1 MAVRKGASQRKANT
15 TGKAGTAVKKTS
27 VKKTDSKKS
36 SSKKTEVKKTD
47 VKKTAAKKP
56 AGKKAEEGKTSGKKT
71 GIKTPPKKTTLKKS
85 SSFVASPEITDPAY
99 SESNASFLSGNECFY
114 NRELSWLEFDDRI
127 LHEARDSKNPL
138 LERLNFLSITA
149 SNMDEFYIVRVASLR
164 DMQSIDFAERDIAGF
179 SIDEQLE
186 RIDQKTRRT
195 MALMYS
201 TYGRSL
207 VPSLAQEKIF
217 LKNYDELSDQLKT
230 IADSYFKTVLYPIL
244 TPMAVDSSRPFPLI
258 YNRMLNMCVM
268 LENDPKKTK
277 LQEKATD
284 GISNAKHM
292 VNEDKYMYATVQI
305 PTVVKRLYQIPTDD
319 GDVFVPVE
327 QIIRANTD
335 MLFDGQNV
343 VATAFYRV
351 MRNADL
357 DIDEDEAEDLLKEIE
372 EQVRRRRFGEI
383 IRLEVQD
390 DIDSDLLHYIVDE
403 LEVDEADIFSVNGPI
418 DLTFLS
424 KLASACKAKHPELC
438 YKAHDPAEAASFDGP
453 VSELDIFEQIR
464 EKDRIVHHPYE
475 TFEPVLEFVRQ
486 AARDPNVLAIKQTL
500 YRVSDRSPIIASL
513 LEAAQNGKQVM
524 VLVELKAR
532 FDEENNINWAKK
544 LENAGCH
551 VIYGLVGLK
560 THSKITLVVRKEEDG
575 IRRYLHLA
583 TGNYNDVTAKI
594 YTDLGLF
601 TANESF
607 GEDASEF
614 FNMLSGFSIPQSWR
628 RLIPAPL
635 WMKDYFIARIRRE
648 ADNARAGKPARI
660 IAKINSLVD
669 ETIIKALYTASN
681 AGVKI
686 ELIVRGICCL
696 RAGIPGMS
704 ENITVRSITGRF
716 LEHSRIFYFYNEGHE
731 DIYLASAEWMPR
743 NLNRRVEL
751 LFPVEDPDCR
761 ARVMEVLEVELAD
774 TVRAHFLAPDGTYHK
789 LDLRGKDKVD
799 SQQKLIDLADAAI
812 AERHKSIDKQEFIPE
827 ENPGD

>member
-1 MAVRKGASQRKANT
+1 MAVKKGAAARKANT
-15 TGKAGTAVKKTS
+15 STKKQTGAKKAPDKKTAVKKPAA
-27 VKKTDSKKS
+27 KKAA
-36 SSKKTEVKKTD
+36 

-56 AGKKAEEGKTSGKKT
+56 VVKKVPEKKIT
-71 GIKTPPKKTTLKKS
+71 PKKTSK
-85 SSFVASPEITDPAY
+85 FVSSPEIT
-99 SESNASFLSGNECFY
+99 ESSQMESGASFLSGNDCFY

-127 LHEARDSKNPL
+127 LNEARDSKNPL

-149 SNMDEFYIVRVASLR
+149 SNLDEFYIVRVASLR

-195 MALMYS
+195 MSLMYS

-207 VPSLAQEKIF
+207 VPSLAQEKIY
-217 LKNYDELSDQLKT
+217 LKNYEELSDQLRA

-258 YNRMLNMCVM
+258 YNRSLNMCVM
-268 LENDPKKTK
+268 LENEPKMVK

-284 GISNAKHM
+284 GISNAKHT
-292 VNEDKYMYATVQI
+292 VNDEKYMYATVQI
-305 PTVVKRLYQIPTDD
+305 PTVVKRLYQIPTED

-335 MLFDGQNV
+335 MLFNGQTV

-390 DIDSDLLHYIVDE
+390 DIDSDLLKYIVDE
-403 LEVDEADIFSVNGPI
+403 LEVDEADIFTVNGPI

-438 YKAHDPAEAASFDGP
+438 YKAHEPAEAASFDGP

-475 TFEPVLEFVRQ
+475 TFEPVLEFVKQ

-601 TANESF
+601 TASESF

-635 WMKDYFIARIRRE
+635 WMKDYFVSRIRRE
-648 ADNARAGKPARI
+648 AENARNGKPARI

-686 ELIVRGICCL
+686 DLIVRGICCL

-731 DIYLASAEWMPR
+731 DVYLASADWMPR

-774 TVRAHFLAPDGTYHK
+774 TVRANFLQPDGSYRK
-789 LDLRGKDKVD
+789 LDLRGKDKLD

-812 AERHKSIDKQEFIPE
+812 AERHKNIDKREFIPE
-827 ENPGD
+827 VSPKV

>member
-1 MAVRKGASQRKANT
+1 M
-15 TGKAGTAVKKTS
+15 AVKKSASARKSNTS
-27 VKKTDSKKS
+27 AGKKQTTVKKTQAKKS
-36 SSKKTEVKKTD
+36 
-47 VKKTAAKKP
+47 AAKKP
-56 AGKKAEEGKTSGKKT
+56 AAKKAPANKTETKKVQA
-71 GIKTPPKKTTLKKS
+71 KKAVAKKPEAKKEVKKKAP
-85 SSFVASPEITDPAY
+85 SFVASPDIKDKAFL
-99 SESNASFLSGNECFY
+99 ESTASFLSGNACFY

-127 LHEARDSKNPL
+127 LHEARDQKNPL
-138 LERLNFLSITA
+138 LERLNFLAITA
-149 SNMDEFYIVRVASLR
+149 SNLDEFYIVRVASLR

-195 MALMYS
+195 MSLMYS

-207 VPSLAQEKIF
+207 VPSLAAEKIF
-217 LKNYDELSDQLKT
+217 LKNYDELSDQLKK

-258 YNRMLNMCVM
+258 YNRMLNMCVR
-268 LENDPKKTK
+268 LVNEPNQLK
-277 LQEKATD
+277 LQESANY
-284 GISNAKHM
+284 GISNAKKS

-305 PTVVKRLYQIPTDD
+305 PTVVKRLYQIPTED
-319 GDVFVPVE
+319 GDVFIPVE
-327 QIIRANTD
+327 QIIRANVG
-335 MLFDGQNV
+335 MLFDGQAV
-343 VATAFYRV
+343 EATAFYRV

-372 EQVRRRRFGEI
+372 TQVRRRRFGEI

-390 DIDSDLLHYIVDE
+390 DIDSDLLRYIVDE

-424 KLASACKAKHPELC
+424 KLTSACKAKHPELC
-438 YKAHDPAEAASFDGP
+438 YKAHEPAEAASFDGP

-464 EKDRIVHHPYE
+464 AKDRIVHHPYE
-475 TFEPVLEFVRQ
+475 TFEPVLEFVKQ

-560 THSKITLVVRKEEDG
+560 THSKITLVVRKEDDG

-669 ETIIKALYTASN
+669 ETVIKALYTASN

-686 ELIVRGICCL
+686 DLIVRGICCL
-696 RAGIPGMS
+696 RAGVPGMS

-731 DIYLASAEWMPR
+731 DIYLASADWMPR

-751 LFPVEDPDCR
+751 LFPIEDPDCR
-761 ARVMEVLEVELAD
+761 ARVKEVLDVELAD
-774 TVRAHFLAPDGTYHK
+774 TVRAHFLSPDGTYHK
-789 LDLRGKDKVD
+789 LDLRGKEKVD
-799 SQQKLIDLADAAI
+799 SQQKLIDLADAAV
-812 AERHKSIDKQEFIPE
+812 AERHKSIDKHEFIPE
-827 ENPGD
+827 ESPRE

>member
-1 MAVRKGASQRKANT
+1 MAVKKGASVRKANT
-15 TGKAGTAVKKTS
+15 STKKQTTAKKTTAKAS
-27 VKKTDSKKS
+27 
-36 SSKKTEVKKTD
+36 
-47 VKKTAAKKP
+47 VKKTAAKKTV
-56 AGKKAEEGKTSGKKT
+56 AKKTTAKKASVKKPAAKKAAASKTTAKKPVAKKVPEKKT
-71 GIKTPPKKTTLKKS
+71 APKKTSK
-85 SSFVASPEITDPAY
+85 FVSSPEITDASY
-99 SESNASFLSGNECFY
+99 VESGASFLSGNACFY

-127 LHEARDSKNPL
+127 LNEARDSKNPL

-149 SNMDEFYIVRVASLR
+149 SNLDEFYIVRVASLR

-186 RIDQKTRRT
+186 RIDQKTRR
-195 MALMYS
+195 MMSLMYS

-207 VPSLAQEKIF
+207 VPSLAQEKIY
-217 LKNYDELSDQLKT
+217 LKNYEELSDQLRA

-258 YNRMLNMCVM
+258 YNRSLNMCVM
-268 LENDPKKTK
+268 LENEPKMVK

-284 GISNAKHM
+284 GISNAKHT
-292 VNEDKYMYATVQI
+292 VNDEKYMYATVQI
-305 PTVVKRLYQIPTDD
+305 PTVVKRLYQIPTED

-335 MLFDGQNV
+335 MLFNGQTV

-390 DIDSDLLHYIVDE
+390 DIDSDLLKYIVDE
-403 LEVDEADIFSVNGPI
+403 LEVDEADIFTVNGPI

-438 YKAHDPAEAASFDGP
+438 YKAHEPAEAASFDGP

-464 EKDRIVHHPYE
+464 AKDRIVHHPYE
-475 TFEPVLEFVRQ
+475 TFEPVLEFVKQ

-601 TANESF
+601 TASESF

-614 FNMLSGFSIPQSWR
+614 FNMLSGFSIPQAWR

-635 WMKDYFIARIRRE
+635 WMKDYFVSRIRRE
-648 ADNARAGKPARI
+648 AENARAGKPARI

-669 ETIIKALYTASN
+669 ETVIKALYTASN

-686 ELIVRGICCL
+686 DLIVRGICCL

-731 DIYLASAEWMPR
+731 DVYLASADWMPR

-761 ARVMEVLEVELAD
+761 ARVMEVLKVELAD
-774 TVRAHFLAPDGTYHK
+774 TVRANFLQPDGSYKK
-789 LDLRGKDKVD
+789 LDLRGKEKID
-799 SQQKLIDLADAAI
+799 SQQKLIELADAAI
-812 AERHKSIDKQEFIPE
+812 AERHKNIDKREFIPE
-827 ENPGD
+827 ESPKV

>member
-1 MAVRKGASQRKANT
+1 MAVKKNASGRKANT
-15 TGKAGTAVKKTS
+15 SDNKKQGAVKKTS
-27 VKKTDSKKS
+27 KKPAAKKAAVKMPAAKKTDA
-36 SSKKTEVKKTD
+36 KTPAVKKAAKAPAAKKAV
-47 VKKTAAKKP
+47 VKKEEAKKP
-56 AGKKAEEGKTSGKKT
+56 AKKA
-71 GIKTPPKKTTLKKS
+71 PKKAA
-85 SSFVASPEITDPAY
+85 SFVASPEVATVEY
-99 SESNASFLSGNECFY
+99 NGSSASFLSGNACFY

-149 SNMDEFYIVRVASLR
+149 SNLDEFYIVRVASLR

-195 MALMYS
+195 MSLMYS
-201 TYGRSL
+201 TYNRSL

-217 LKNYDELSDQLKT
+217 LRNYDELSDQLKA
-230 IADSYFKTVLYPIL
+230 IADSYFKAVLYPII

-268 LENDPKKTK
+268 LENEPKKIK
-277 LQEKATD
+277 LQERATD
-284 GISNAKHM
+284 GISNAKRT
-292 VNEDKYMYATVQI
+292 VNEEKYMYATVQI
-305 PTVVKRLYQIPTDD
+305 PTVVKRLYQIPTEE

-327 QIIRANTD
+327 QIIRANVD
-335 MLFDGQNV
+335 MLFNGQTV

-372 EQVRRRRFGEI
+372 AQVRRRRFGEI

-390 DIDSDLLHYIVDE
+390 DIESDLLRYIVNE

-424 KLASACKAKHPELC
+424 KLTSACKAKHPELC
-438 YKAHDPAEAASFDGP
+438 YKAHEPAEAASFDGP
-453 VSELDIFEQIR
+453 VCDLDIFEQIR

-475 TFEPVLEFVRQ
+475 TFEPVLEFVKQ

-635 WMKDYFIARIRRE
+635 WMKDYFISRIRRE
-648 ADNARAGKPARI
+648 AENARAGKPARI

-669 ETIIKALYTASN
+669 ETVIKALYTASN

-686 ELIVRGICCL
+686 DLIVRGICCL

-731 DIYLASAEWMPR
+731 DIYLASADWMPR

-751 LFPVEDPDCR
+751 LFPIEDPDCR
-761 ARVMEVLEVELAD
+761 ARVKEVLDVELAD
-774 TVRAHFLAPDGTYHK
+774 TVRAHFLSPDGSYHK
-789 LDLRGKDKVD
+789 LDLRGKEKLD
-799 SQQKLIDLADAAI
+799 SQQKLIDLADAAV
-812 AERHKSIDKQEFIPE
+812 AERHKSVDKHEFIPE
-827 ENPGD
+827 ESPRE

>member
-1 MAVRKGASQRKANT
+1 MAVKKNAAARKANT
-15 TGKAGTAVKKTS
+15 S
-27 VKKTDSKKS
+27 ESKKPAA
-36 SSKKTEVKKTD
+36 KKAPAKKA
-47 VKKTAAKKP
+47 AAKKP
-56 AGKKAEEGKTSGKKT
+56 AAKKAPAKKAVAKKAEAKKPAA
-71 GIKTPPKKTTLKKS
+71 KKPAKKAAPKKAA
-85 SSFVASPEITDPAY
+85 SFVSSPEVVDPNY
-99 SESNASFLSGNECFY
+99 SEASASFLSGNACFY

-127 LHEARDSKNPL
+127 LHESRDSKNPL

-149 SNMDEFYIVRVASLR
+149 SNLDEFYIVRVASLR

-195 MALMYS
+195 MSLMYS
-201 TYGRSL
+201 TYNRSL
-207 VPSLAQEKIF
+207 VPSLAQEKIY
-217 LKNYDELSDQLKT
+217 LKNYDELTDQLKA
-230 IADSYFKTVLYPIL
+230 IADSYFKAVLYPIL

-258 YNRMLNMCVM
+258 YNRMLNMCVR
-268 LENDPKKTK
+268 LVNEPNQLK
-277 LQEKATD
+277 LQESANY
-284 GISNAKHM
+284 GISNAKKT

-305 PTVVKRLYQIPTDD
+305 PTVVKRLYQIPTED

-327 QIIRANTD
+327 QIIRANVD
-335 MLFDGQNV
+335 MLFDGQTV

-372 EQVRRRRFGEI
+372 AQVRRRRFGEI

-390 DIDSDLLHYIVDE
+390 DIDSDLLHYIVNE

-424 KLASACKAKHPELC
+424 KLTSACKAKHPELC
-438 YKAHDPAEAASFDGP
+438 YKAHEPAEAASFDGP

-475 TFEPVLEFVRQ
+475 TFEPVLEFVKQ

-601 TANESF
+601 TAKESF

-669 ETIIKALYTASN
+669 EPVIKALYTASN

-686 ELIVRGICCL
+686 DLIVRGICCL

-731 DIYLASAEWMPR
+731 DIYLASADWMPR

-751 LFPVEDPDCR
+751 LFPIEDPDCR
-761 ARVMEVLEVELAD
+761 ARVKEVLDVELAD
-774 TVRAHFLAPDGTYHK
+774 TVRAHFLSPDGSYHK
-789 LDLRGKDKVD
+789 LDLRGKEKVD
-799 SQQKLIDLADAAI
+799 SQQKLIDLADAAV
-812 AERHKSIDKQEFIPE
+812 AERHKSIDKHEFIPE
-827 ENPGD
+827 ESPKE

>member
-1 MAVRKGASQRKANT
+1 MAVKKNAAGRKANT
-15 TGKAGTAVKKTS
+15 TENKKQGAVKKTAKKPAAKKTAVKKS
-27 VKKTDSKKS
+27 AAKKADAKAPAAKKAAKAPAAKKAVVKK
-36 SSKKTEVKKTD
+36 EE
-47 VKKTAAKKP
+47 AKKP
-56 AGKKAEEGKTSGKKT
+56 AKKA
-71 GIKTPPKKTTLKKS
+71 PKKAAL
-85 SSFVASPEITDPAY
+85 FVASPEVATVEY
-99 SESNASFLSGNECFY
+99 NESSASFLSGNACFY

-149 SNMDEFYIVRVASLR
+149 SNLDEFYIVRVASLR

-195 MALMYS
+195 MSLMYS
-201 TYGRSL
+201 TYNRSL

-217 LKNYDELSDQLKT
+217 LRNYDELSDQLKA
-230 IADSYFKTVLYPIL
+230 IADSYFKAVLYPII

-268 LENDPKKTK
+268 LENEPKKIK
-277 LQEKATD
+277 LQERATD
-284 GISNAKHM
+284 GISNAKRT
-292 VNEDKYMYATVQI
+292 VNEEKYMYATVQI
-305 PTVVKRLYQIPTDD
+305 PTVVKRLYQIPTEE

-327 QIIRANTD
+327 QIIRANVD
-335 MLFDGQNV
+335 MLFNGQTV

-372 EQVRRRRFGEI
+372 AQVRRRRFGEI

-390 DIDSDLLHYIVDE
+390 DIESDLLRYIVNE

-424 KLASACKAKHPELC
+424 KLTSACKAKHPELC
-438 YKAHDPAEAASFDGP
+438 YKAHEPAEAASFDGP
-453 VSELDIFEQIR
+453 VCDLDIFEQIR

-475 TFEPVLEFVRQ
+475 TFEPVLEFVKQ

-648 ADNARAGKPARI
+648 AENARAGKPARI

-669 ETIIKALYTASN
+669 ETVIKALYTASN

-686 ELIVRGICCL
+686 DLIVRGICCL

-731 DIYLASAEWMPR
+731 DIYLASADWMPR

-751 LFPVEDPDCR
+751 LFPIEDPDCR
-761 ARVMEVLEVELAD
+761 ARVKEVLDVELAD
-774 TVRAHFLAPDGTYHK
+774 TVRAHFLSPDGSYHK
-789 LDLRGKDKVD
+789 LDLRGKEKLD
-799 SQQKLIDLADAAI
+799 SQQKLIDLADAAV
-812 AERHKSIDKQEFIPE
+812 AERHKSIDKHEFIPE
-827 ENPGD
+827 ESPRE

>member
-1 MAVRKGASQRKANT
+1 MAVKKNAAARKANT
-15 TGKAGTAVKKTS
+15 SAG
-27 VKKTDSKKS
+27 
-36 SSKKTEVKKTD
+36 
-47 VKKTAAKKP
+47 KKTAAKKAP
-56 AGKKAEEGKTSGKKT
+56 AKKAVVKKAEAKKPAA
-71 GIKTPPKKTTLKKS
+71 KKPAKKAAPKKAA
-85 SSFVASPEITDPAY
+85 SFVSSPEIVDPNY
-99 SESNASFLSGNECFY
+99 SEASASFLSGNACFY

-127 LHEARDSKNPL
+127 LHESRDSKNPL

-149 SNMDEFYIVRVASLR
+149 SNLDEFYIVRVASLR

-195 MALMYS
+195 MSLMYS
-201 TYGRSL
+201 TYNRSL
-207 VPSLAQEKIF
+207 VPSLAQEKIY
-217 LKNYDELSDQLKT
+217 LKNYDELTDQLKA
-230 IADSYFKTVLYPIL
+230 IADSYFKAVLYPIL

-258 YNRMLNMCVM
+258 YNRMLNMCVR
-268 LENDPKKTK
+268 LVNEPNQLK
-277 LQEKATD
+277 LQESANY
-284 GISNAKHM
+284 GISNAKKT

-305 PTVVKRLYQIPTDD
+305 PTVVKRLYQIPTED

-327 QIIRANTD
+327 QIIRANVD
-335 MLFDGQNV
+335 MLFDGQTV

-372 EQVRRRRFGEI
+372 AQVRRRRFGEI

-390 DIDSDLLHYIVDE
+390 DIDSDLLHYIVNE

-424 KLASACKAKHPELC
+424 KLTSACKAKHPELC
-438 YKAHDPAEAASFDGP
+438 YKAHEPAEAASFDGP

-475 TFEPVLEFVRQ
+475 TFEPVLEFVKQ

-601 TANESF
+601 TAKESF

-669 ETIIKALYTASN
+669 EPVIKALYTASN

-686 ELIVRGICCL
+686 DLIVRGICCL

-716 LEHSRIFYFYNEGHE
+716 LEHSRIFYFYNEGYE
-731 DIYLASAEWMPR
+731 DIYLASADWMPR

-751 LFPVEDPDCR
+751 LFPIEDPDCR
-761 ARVMEVLEVELAD
+761 ARVKEVLDVELAD
-774 TVRAHFLAPDGTYHK
+774 TVRAHFLSPDGSYHK
-789 LDLRGKDKVD
+789 LDLRGKEKVD
-799 SQQKLIDLADAAI
+799 SQQKLIDLADAAV
-812 AERHKSIDKQEFIPE
+812 AERHKSIDKHEFIPE
-827 ENPGD
+827 ESPKE

>member
-1 MAVRKGASQRKANT
+1 M
-15 TGKAGTAVKKTS
+15 AVKKSASARKSNTS
-27 VKKTDSKKS
+27 AGKKQATAKKTQ
-36 SSKKTEVKKTD
+36 
-47 VKKTAAKKP
+47 AKKP
-56 AGKKAEEGKTSGKKT
+56 AAKKAAAKKAPAKKT
-71 GIKTPPKKTTLKKS
+71 ETKKVQAKKAVAKKPEVKKEVKKKAP
-85 SSFVASPEITDPAY
+85 SFVASPDIKDKAFL
-99 SESNASFLSGNECFY
+99 ESTASFLSGNACFY

-127 LHEARDSKNPL
+127 LHEARDQKNPL
-138 LERLNFLSITA
+138 LERLNFLAITA
-149 SNMDEFYIVRVASLR
+149 SNLDEFYIVRVASLR

-195 MALMYS
+195 MSLMYS

-207 VPSLAQEKIF
+207 VPSLAAEKIF
-217 LKNYDELSDQLKT
+217 LKNYDELSDQLKK

-258 YNRMLNMCVM
+258 YNRMLNMCVR
-268 LENDPKKTK
+268 LVNEPNQFK
-277 LQEKATD
+277 LQESANY
-284 GISNAKHM
+284 GISNAKKS

-305 PTVVKRLYQIPTDD
+305 PTVVKRLYQIPTED
-319 GDVFVPVE
+319 GDVFIPVE
-327 QIIRANTD
+327 QIIRANVG
-335 MLFDGQNV
+335 MLFDGQAV
-343 VATAFYRV
+343 EATAFYRV

-372 EQVRRRRFGEI
+372 TQVRRRRFGEI

-390 DIDSDLLHYIVDE
+390 DIDSDLLRYIVDE

-424 KLASACKAKHPELC
+424 KLTSACKAKHTELC
-438 YKAHDPAEAASFDGP
+438 YKAHEPAEAASFDGP

-464 EKDRIVHHPYE
+464 AKDRIVHHPYE
-475 TFEPVLEFVRQ
+475 TFEPVLEFVKQ

-686 ELIVRGICCL
+686 DLIVRGICCL
-696 RAGIPGMS
+696 RAGVPGMS

-731 DIYLASAEWMPR
+731 DMYLASADWMPR

-751 LFPVEDPDCR
+751 LFPIEDPDCR
-761 ARVMEVLEVELAD
+761 ARVKEVLDVELAD
-774 TVRAHFLAPDGTYHK
+774 TVRAHFLSPDGTYHK
-789 LDLRGKDKVD
+789 LDLRGKEKVD
-799 SQQKLIDLADAAI
+799 SQQKLIDLADAAV
-812 AERHKSIDKQEFIPE
+812 AERHKSIDKHEFIPE
-827 ENPGD
+827 ESPRE

>member
-1 MAVRKGASQRKANT
+1 MAVKKGASARKTNT
-15 TGKAGTAVKKTS
+15 STKKQTTAKKTAS
-27 VKKTDSKKS
+27 
-36 SSKKTEVKKTD
+36 
-47 VKKTAAKKP
+47 KTAAKKP
-56 AGKKAEEGKTSGKKT
+56 AA
-71 GIKTPPKKTTLKKS
+71 KKTTVKKAAVKKPGAKKVPAKKTS
-85 SSFVASPEITDPAY
+85 PKKAAKFVSAPEVTDSSFM
-99 SESNASFLSGNECFY
+99 ESSASFLSGNACFY

-127 LHEARDSKNPL
+127 LNEARDSKNPL

-149 SNMDEFYIVRVASLR
+149 SNLDEFYIVRVASLR

-195 MALMYS
+195 MSLMYS
-201 TYGRSL
+201 TFGRSL
-207 VPSLAQEKIF
+207 VPSLAQEKIY
-217 LKNYDELSDQLKT
+217 LKNYEELSDQLRA

-258 YNRMLNMCVM
+258 YNRSLNMCVM
-268 LENDPKKTK
+268 LENEPKMVK

-284 GISNAKHM
+284 GISNAKHT
-292 VNEDKYMYATVQI
+292 VNDEKYMYATVQI
-305 PTVVKRLYQIPTDD
+305 PTVVKRLYQIPTED

-335 MLFDGQNV
+335 MLFNGQTV

-390 DIDSDLLHYIVDE
+390 DIDSDLLKYIVDE
-403 LEVDEADIFSVNGPI
+403 LEVDEADIFTVNGPI

-438 YKAHDPAEAASFDGP
+438 YKAHEPAEAASFDGP

-464 EKDRIVHHPYE
+464 AKDRIVHHPYE
-475 TFEPVLEFVRQ
+475 TFEPVLEFVKQ

-601 TANESF
+601 TASESF

-635 WMKDYFIARIRRE
+635 WMKDYFISRIRRE
-648 ADNARAGKPARI
+648 AENARNGKPARI

-669 ETIIKALYTASN
+669 ETVIKALYTASN

-686 ELIVRGICCL
+686 DLIVRGICCL

-716 LEHSRIFYFYNEGHE
+716 LEHSRIFYFYNEGYE
-731 DIYLASAEWMPR
+731 DVYLASADWMPR

-751 LFPVEDPDCR
+751 LFPVEDADCR

-774 TVRAHFLAPDGTYHK
+774 TVRAHFLQPDGSYRK
-789 LDLRGKDKVD
+789 LDLRGKEKVD
-799 SQQKLIDLADAAI
+799 SQQKLIDLADSAI
-812 AERHKSIDKQEFIPE
+812 AERHKNIDKREFIPE
-827 ENPGD
+827 VNPRE

>member
-1 MAVRKGASQRKANT
+1 MAVKKSAASRKANT
-15 TGKAGTAVKKTS
+15 STGKAGTPVKKAAAKKPAAKKPAA
-27 VKKTDSKKS
+27 KKTAA
-36 SSKKTEVKKTD
+36 KKTEVKKAPA
-47 VKKTAAKKP
+47 KKTAAKKTP
-56 AGKKAEEGKTSGKKT
+56 AGKTA
-71 GIKTPPKKTTLKKS
+71 PKKS
-85 SSFVASPEITDPAY
+85 SSFVASPEVTDSGY
-99 SESNASFLSGNECFY
+99 SEENATFLSGNGSFY

-149 SNMDEFYIVRVASLR
+149 SNLDEFYIVRVASLR

-201 TYGRSL
+201 TYTRSL

-217 LKNYDELSDQLKT
+217 LKNYDELSDQLKA
-230 IADSYFKTVLYPIL
+230 IADSYFKAVLYPIL

-268 LENDPKKTK
+268 LKNEPKNVK
-277 LQEKATD
+277 LQERATFGLKSD
-284 GISNAKHM
+284 KKKKSDD
-292 VNEDKYMYATVQI
+292 EDKYMYATVQI
-305 PTVVKRLYQIPTDD
+305 TTVVKRLYQIPTED
-319 GDVFVPVE
+319 GDIFVPVE

-335 MLFDGQNV
+335 MLFDGQTV
-343 VATAFYRV
+343 LATAFYRV

-372 EQVRRRRFGEI
+372 TQVRRRRFGEI

-424 KLASACKAKHPELC
+424 KLTSACKGKHPELC

-475 TFEPVLEFVRQ
+475 TFEPVLEFVKQ

-648 ADNARAGKPARI
+648 AANAKAGKPAHI

-669 ETIIKALYTASN
+669 ETVIKALYSASN

-686 ELIVRGICCL
+686 DLIVRGICCL

-731 DIYLASAEWMPR
+731 DIYLASADWMPR

-761 ARVMEVLEVELAD
+761 ARVKEVLDVELAD
-774 TVRAHFLAPDGTYHK
+774 TVRAHFLSPDGSYHK
-789 LDLRGKDKVD
+789 LDLRGKEKLD
-799 SQQKLIDLADAAI
+799 SQQKLIDLADAAV
-812 AERHKSIDKQEFIPE
+812 AERHKSIDKHEFIPE
-827 ENPGD
+827 ESPRD

>member
-1 MAVRKGASQRKANT
+1 M
-15 TGKAGTAVKKTS
+15 AVKKSASARKSNTS
-27 VKKTDSKKS
+27 AGKKQTTVKKTQAKKS
-36 SSKKTEVKKTD
+36 
-47 VKKTAAKKP
+47 AAKKP
-56 AGKKAEEGKTSGKKT
+56 AAKKAPANKTETKKVQA
-71 GIKTPPKKTTLKKS
+71 KKAVAKKPEAKKEVKKKAP
-85 SSFVASPEITDPAY
+85 SFVASPDIKDKAFL
-99 SESNASFLSGNECFY
+99 ESTASFLSGNACFY

-127 LHEARDSKNPL
+127 LHEARDQKNPL
-138 LERLNFLSITA
+138 LERLNFLAITA
-149 SNMDEFYIVRVASLR
+149 SNLDEFYIVRVASLR

-195 MALMYS
+195 MSLMYS

-207 VPSLAQEKIF
+207 VPSLAAEKIF
-217 LKNYDELSDQLKT
+217 LKNYDELSDQLKK

-258 YNRMLNMCVM
+258 YNRMLNMCVR
-268 LENDPKKTK
+268 LVNEPNQLK
-277 LQEKATD
+277 LQESANY
-284 GISNAKHM
+284 GISNAKKS

-305 PTVVKRLYQIPTDD
+305 PTVVKRLYQIPTED
-319 GDVFVPVE
+319 GDVFIPVE
-327 QIIRANTD
+327 QIIRANVG
-335 MLFDGQNV
+335 MLFDGQAV
-343 VATAFYRV
+343 EATAFYRV

-372 EQVRRRRFGEI
+372 TQVRRRRFGEI

-390 DIDSDLLHYIVDE
+390 DIDSDLLRYIVDE

-424 KLASACKAKHPELC
+424 KLTSACKAKHPELC
-438 YKAHDPAEAASFDGP
+438 YKAHEPAEAASFDGP

-464 EKDRIVHHPYE
+464 AKDRIVHHPYE
-475 TFEPVLEFVRQ
+475 TFEPVLEFVKQ

-669 ETIIKALYTASN
+669 ETVIKALYTASN

-686 ELIVRGICCL
+686 DLIVRGICCL
-696 RAGIPGMS
+696 RAGVPGMS

-731 DIYLASAEWMPR
+731 DMYLASADWMPR

-751 LFPVEDPDCR
+751 LFPIEDPDCR
-761 ARVMEVLEVELAD
+761 ARVKEVLDVELAD
-774 TVRAHFLAPDGTYHK
+774 TVRAHFLSPDGTYHK
-789 LDLRGKDKVD
+789 LDLRGKEKVD
-799 SQQKLIDLADAAI
+799 SQQKLIDLADAAV
-812 AERHKSIDKQEFIPE
+812 AERHKSIDKHEFIPE
-827 ENPGD
+827 ESPRE

>member
-1 MAVRKGASQRKANT
+1 M
-15 TGKAGTAVKKTS
+15 AVKKNA
-27 VKKTDSKKS
+27 S
-36 SSKKTEVKKTD
+36 SRKVNIS
-47 VKKTAAKKP
+47 AAKKQT
-56 AGKKAEEGKTSGKKT
+56 GSKKVSGKKT
-71 GIKTPPKKTTLKKS
+71 ASKTNAEKKTSAKKDVAKKNPVKSAAKKNAPKKTS
-85 SSFVASPEITDPAY
+85 GFVASQEYVDD
-99 SESNASFLSGNECFY
+99 SFLESSASFLSGNSCFY

-127 LHEARDSKNPL
+127 LNEARDNKNPL

-149 SNMDEFYIVRVASLR
+149 SNLDEFYIVRVASLR

-195 MALMYS
+195 MSLMYS
-201 TYGRSL
+201 TYTRSL

-217 LKNYDELSDQLKT
+217 LKNYDELSDQLKA
-230 IADSYFKTVLYPIL
+230 IADSYFKAVLYPIL

-268 LENDPKKTK
+268 LENKPNNVR

-284 GISNAKHM
+284 GISNAKHT
-292 VNEDKYMYATVQI
+292 VSEDKYIYATVQI
-305 PTVVKRLYQIPTDD
+305 PTVVKRLYQIPTEE
-319 GDVFVPVE
+319 GDVFIPVE

-335 MLFDGQNV
+335 MLFDGQTV
-343 VATAFYRV
+343 LATAFYRV

-390 DIDSDLLHYIVDE
+390 DIESDLLRYIVNE

-424 KLASACKAKHPELC
+424 KLTSACKAKHPELC
-438 YKAHDPAEAASFDGP
+438 YKAHEPAEAASFDGP
-453 VSELDIFEQIR
+453 VHELDIFEQIR
-464 EKDRIVHHPYE
+464 TKDRIVHHPYE
-475 TFEPVLEFVRQ
+475 TFEPVLEFVKQ

-601 TANESF
+601 TASESF

-614 FNMLSGFSIPQSWR
+614 FNMLSGYSIPQSWR

-635 WMKDYFIARIRRE
+635 WMKDYFISRIMRE
-648 ADNARAGKPARI
+648 ADNAKAGKPARI

-669 ETIIKALYTASN
+669 ESVIKALYTASN

-686 ELIVRGICCL
+686 DLIVRGICCL

-716 LEHSRIFYFYNEGHE
+716 LEHSRIFYFYNEGYE
-731 DIYLASAEWMPR
+731 DMYLASADWMPR

-761 ARVMEVLEVELAD
+761 ARVKEVLDVELAD
-774 TVRAHFLAPDGTYHK
+774 TVRAHFLSPDGTYHK
-789 LDLRGKDKVD
+789 VDLRGKEKID
-799 SQQKLIDLADAAI
+799 SQQKLIDLADAAV
-812 AERHKSIDKQEFIPE
+812 AERHKDIDKHEFIPE
-827 ENPGD
+827 ESPKD

>member
-1 MAVRKGASQRKANT
+1 MAVKKNAAGRKANT
-15 TGKAGTAVKKTS
+15 TENKKQAAVKKTAKKPAVKKTAVKKS
-27 VKKTDSKKS
+27 AAKAP
-36 SSKKTEVKKTD
+36 
-47 VKKTAAKKP
+47 AAKK
-56 AGKKAEEGKTSGKKT
+56 AAVKKEE
-71 GIKTPPKKTTLKKS
+71 PKKTTKKAPKKAA
-85 SSFVASPEITDPAY
+85 SFVASPDIENAAY
-99 SESNASFLSGNECFY
+99 NDSSASFLSGNACFY

-149 SNMDEFYIVRVASLR
+149 SNLDEFYIVRVASLR

-195 MALMYS
+195 MSLMYS
-201 TYGRSL
+201 TYTRSL

-217 LKNYDELSDQLKT
+217 LRNYDELSDQLKA
-230 IADSYFKTVLYPIL
+230 IADSYFKAVLYPII

-268 LENDPKKTK
+268 LENEPKKIK
-277 LQEKATD
+277 LQERATD
-284 GISNAKHM
+284 GISNAKRT
-292 VNEDKYMYATVQI
+292 VNEEKYMYATVQI
-305 PTVVKRLYQIPTDD
+305 PTVVKRLYQIPTEE

-327 QIIRANTD
+327 QIIRANVD
-335 MLFDGQNV
+335 MLFNGQTV

-372 EQVRRRRFGEI
+372 AQVRRRRFGEI

-390 DIDSDLLHYIVDE
+390 DIESDLLHYIVNE

-424 KLASACKAKHPELC
+424 KLTSACKAKHPELC
-438 YKAHDPAEAASFDGP
+438 YKAHEPAEAASFDGP
-453 VSELDIFEQIR
+453 VSNLDIFEQIR

-475 TFEPVLEFVRQ
+475 TFEPVLEFVKQ

-648 ADNARAGKPARI
+648 TENARAGKPARI

-669 ETIIKALYTASN
+669 ETVIKALYTASN

-686 ELIVRGICCL
+686 DLIVRGICCL

-731 DIYLASAEWMPR
+731 DIYLASADWMPR

-751 LFPVEDPDCR
+751 LFPIEDPDCR
-761 ARVMEVLEVELAD
+761 ARVKEVLDVELAD
-774 TVRAHFLAPDGTYHK
+774 TVRAHFLSPDGSYHK
-789 LDLRGKDKVD
+789 LDLRGKEKLD
-799 SQQKLIDLADAAI
+799 SQQKLIDLADAAV
-812 AERHKSIDKQEFIPE
+812 AERHKSVDKHEFIPE
-827 ENPGD
+827 ESPRE

>member
-1 MAVRKGASQRKANT
+1 M
-15 TGKAGTAVKKTS
+15 AVKKNAAARKVNTS
-27 VKKTDSKKS
+27 EGKKPAAKKAAAKKTTAKKA
-36 SSKKTEVKKTD
+36 SSKKPAVKKAPA
-47 VKKTAAKKP
+47 KKAVANKPAAKKAP
-56 AGKKAEEGKTSGKKT
+56 KKAA
-71 GIKTPPKKTTLKKS
+71 PKKAAPKKAA
-85 SSFVASPEITDPAY
+85 SFVSTPEVFDAGY
-99 SESNASFLSGNECFY
+99 SESSASFLSGNACFY

-127 LHEARDSKNPL
+127 LHEARDTKNPL

-149 SNMDEFYIVRVASLR
+149 SNLDEFYIVRVASLR

-195 MALMYS
+195 MSLMYS
-201 TYGRSL
+201 TYTRSL
-207 VPSLAQEKIF
+207 VPSLASEKIF
-217 LKNYDELSDQLKT
+217 LKNYDELSDQLKA
-230 IADSYFKTVLYPIL
+230 IADSYFKAVLYPIL

-258 YNRMLNMCVM
+258 YNRMLNMCVR
-268 LENDPKKTK
+268 LLNEPKKVK
-277 LQEKATD
+277 LQERATFGLASD
-284 GISNAKHM
+284 SKKKS

-305 PTVVKRLYQIPTDD
+305 PTVVKRLYQIPTED

-327 QIIRANTD
+327 QIIRANVD
-335 MLFDGQNV
+335 MLFDGQTV

-372 EQVRRRRFGEI
+372 AQVRRRRFGEI

-424 KLASACKAKHPELC
+424 KLTSACKAKHPELC
-438 YKAHDPAEAASFDGP
+438 YKPHEPAEAASFDGP

-475 TFEPVLEFVRQ
+475 TFEPVLEFVKQ

-601 TANESF
+601 TAKESF

-614 FNMLSGFSIPQSWR
+614 FNMLSGFSIPQSWI

-669 ETIIKALYTASN
+669 EPIIKALYTASN

-686 ELIVRGICCL
+686 DLIVRGICCL

-731 DIYLASAEWMPR
+731 DIYLASADWMPR

-751 LFPVEDPDCR
+751 LFPIEDPDCR
-761 ARVMEVLEVELAD
+761 ARVKEVLDVELAD
-774 TVRAHFLAPDGTYHK
+774 TVRASFLSADGTYHK
-789 LDLRGKDKVD
+789 LDLRGKEKID
-799 SQQKLIDLADAAI
+799 SQQRLIELADAAV
-812 AERHKSIDKQEFIPE
+812 AERHKSIDKHEFIPE
-827 ENPGD
+827 ESPKT

>member
-1 MAVRKGASQRKANT
+1 MAVKKSASSSKAN
-15 TGKAGTAVKKTS
+15 TAVKKQTATNKTAVKAS
-27 VKKTDSKKS
+27 AKKTTAKKSPSKKAAT
-36 SSKKTEVKKTD
+36 KKVTTNKA
-47 VKKTAAKKP
+47 AAKKP
-56 AGKKAEEGKTSGKKT
+56 ALKKKASKNVAA
-71 GIKTPPKKTTLKKS
+71 KKS
-85 SSFVASPEITDPAY
+85 SKFVSSPEITDAAY
-99 SESNASFLSGNECFY
+99 LESTASFLSGNEHFY

-127 LHEARDSKNPL
+127 LNEARDTKNPL

-149 SNMDEFYIVRVASLR
+149 SNLDEFYIVRVASLR

-195 MALMYS
+195 MSLMYS
-201 TYGRSL
+201 TYTRSL
-207 VPSLAQEKIF
+207 VPSLAGEKIF
-217 LKNYDELSDQLKT
+217 LKNYEELSDQLKA

-268 LENDPKKTK
+268 LENKPKDVR
-277 LQEKATD
+277 LQDRATD
-284 GISNAKHM
+284 GISNAKHT

-305 PTVVKRLYQIPTDD
+305 PTVVKRLYQIPTEE

-335 MLFDGQNV
+335 MLFNGQTV

-390 DIDSDLLHYIVDE
+390 DIDSDLLKYIVDE
-403 LEVDEADIFSVNGPI
+403 LEVDEADIFTVNGPI

-424 KLASACKAKHPELC
+424 KLTSACKAKHPELC
-438 YKAHDPAEAASFDGP
+438 YKAHEPAEAASFDGP

-475 TFEPVLEFVRQ
+475 TFEPVLEFVKQ

-601 TANESF
+601 TASESF

-648 ADNARAGKPARI
+648 ADNAKAGKPARI

-669 ETIIKALYTASN
+669 ETVIKALYAASN

-686 ELIVRGICCL
+686 DLIVRGICCL

-704 ENITVRSITGRF
+704 ENIIVRSITGRF

-731 DIYLASAEWMPR
+731 DVYLASADWMPR

-761 ARVMEVLEVELAD
+761 ARVMEVLKVQLAD
-774 TVRAHFLAPDGTYHK
+774 TVRAHFLAPDGSYHK
-789 LDLRGKDKVD
+789 LDLRGKEKVD
-799 SQQKLIDLADAAI
+799 SQQKLIDLADAAV
-812 AERHKSIDKQEFIPE
+812 AERHKAIDKHEFIPE
-827 ENPGD
+827 ENPKA

>member
-1 MAVRKGASQRKANT
+1 MAVKKGASARKTNT
-15 TGKAGTAVKKTS
+15 STKKQTTAKKTAS
-27 VKKTDSKKS
+27 
-36 SSKKTEVKKTD
+36 
-47 VKKTAAKKP
+47 KTAAKKP
-56 AGKKAEEGKTSGKKT
+56 AA
-71 GIKTPPKKTTLKKS
+71 KKTTVKKAAVKKPGAKKVPAKKTS
-85 SSFVASPEITDPAY
+85 PKKAAKFVSAPEVTDSSFM
-99 SESNASFLSGNECFY
+99 ESSASFLSGNACFY

-127 LHEARDSKNPL
+127 LNEARDSKNPL

-149 SNMDEFYIVRVASLR
+149 SNLDEFYIVRVASLR

-195 MALMYS
+195 MSLMYS
-201 TYGRSL
+201 TFGRSL
-207 VPSLAQEKIF
+207 VPSLAQEKIY
-217 LKNYDELSDQLKT
+217 LKNYEELSDQLRA

-258 YNRMLNMCVM
+258 YNRSLNMCVM
-268 LENDPKKTK
+268 LENEPKMVK

-284 GISNAKHM
+284 GISNAKHT
-292 VNEDKYMYATVQI
+292 VNDEKYMYATVQI
-305 PTVVKRLYQIPTDD
+305 PTVVKRLYQIPTED

-335 MLFDGQNV
+335 MLFNGQTV

-390 DIDSDLLHYIVDE
+390 DIDSDLLKYIVDE
-403 LEVDEADIFSVNGPI
+403 LEVDEADIFTVNGPI

-438 YKAHDPAEAASFDGP
+438 YKAHEPAEAASFDGP

-464 EKDRIVHHPYE
+464 AKDRIVHHPYE
-475 TFEPVLEFVRQ
+475 TFEPVLEFVKQ

-601 TANESF
+601 TASESF

-635 WMKDYFIARIRRE
+635 WMKDYFISRIRRE
-648 ADNARAGKPARI
+648 AENARNGKPARI

-686 ELIVRGICCL
+686 DLIVRGICCL

-731 DIYLASAEWMPR
+731 DVYLASADWMPR

-751 LFPVEDPDCR
+751 LFPVEDADCR

-774 TVRAHFLAPDGTYHK
+774 TVRAHFLQPDGSYRK
-789 LDLRGKDKVD
+789 LDLRGKEKID
-799 SQQKLIDLADAAI
+799 SQQKLIDLADSAI
-812 AERHKSIDKQEFIPE
+812 AERHKNIDKREFIPE
-827 ENPGD
+827 VNPRE